1 MPLSTGN
8 RSSTEVYNP
17 DAFQFLTH
25 ANSLDIGS
33 HRIRSFLQKVIFNK
47 KEKVFQADG
56 FHTYFIPV
64 EEGFKVQFNTTEL
77 TLYKSKIHY
86 S

>member
-1 MPLSTGN
+1 MHVIDDVLMPLSTGN

-64 EEGFKVQFNTTEL
+64 EEGFKVRKLL
-77 TLYKSKIHY
+77 TKS